1 MIWRPAYH
9 RRIAQAA
16 DAVTT
21 AFSFLLGYLVW
32 NRLRLD
38 FPAVFGREIDLTGD
52 HFWLVAA
59 VSVASVVVLSKMNAY
74 AYQRF
79 TSLGNEIKMVLKT
92 GLIGTLLVFAAIF
105 VLRVGY
111 IARTYVF
118 IFFIS
123 NVICLMLEK
132 VLMFKVAKKIRESGR
147 NRKKI
152 IVLGNGTMAY
162 GFVRIAEANLGWG
175 LDIIGIVT
183 LANGTEHR
191 EEIHGKP
198 LLGRASEIQDV
209 LHKHQ
214 VDEVIICASSNE
226 LGQVEAVL
234 DVCERE
240 GVQVRLNSDFFVRL
254 AKKVSMDSIYGLPII
269 SFVNVPD
276 NEWAL
281 YAKRAMDFLIALIAL
296 VILAPAFFLIV
307 LLIKLTSP
315 GPIFYRWNV
324 IGFNKKAFTS
334 WKFRTM
340 VVNADELKEQL
351 VDRNEMSGPVFKI
364 RDDPRITPVGKI
376 LRKYSLDELPQL
388 FSVLKGDMSL
398 VGPRPAGP
406 HELTR
411 YESWQRRKLSI
422 KPGITCLWQ
431 ASGRNNIRDFSEW
444 CMLDLQYIDNWSL
457 WLDIKILFKT
467 ATSVIR
473 GTGC

>member
-16 DAVTT
+16 DALTT
-21 AFSFLLGYLVW
+21 AFSFVLAYLVW
-32 NRLRLD
+32 NRLRIV
-38 FPAVFGREIDLTGD
+38 FPAAFGNQIDFAVG
-52 HFWLVAA
+52 HMWLVAGI
-59 VSVASVVVLSKMNAY
+59 SVASVVILSKMNAY

-79 TSLGNEIKMVLKT
+79 TSLRNEIKMVLKT

-105 VLRVGY
+105 VLRMGY

-132 VLMFKVAKKIRESGR
+132 VLMFKVAKKIRERGR
-147 NRKKI
+147 NRKKV
-152 IVLGNGTMAY
+152 IVVGNGVMAY
-162 GFVRIAEANLGWG
+162 GFVGIAEANLGWG

-183 LANGTEHR
+183 LPNGTEHLK
-191 EEIHGKP
+191 EVHGKP
-198 LLGRASEIQDV
+198 VLGRASEIENV
-209 LHKHQ
+209 LHKYQ
-214 VDEVIICASSNE
+214 VDEVMICASANE
-226 LGQVEAVL
+226 LDQVEAVL

-254 AKKVSMDSIYGLPII
+254 AKKVSMDNIYGLPII

-276 NEWAL
+276 DEWAL
-281 YAKRAMDFLIALIAL
+281 YAKRTLDFLVALIAL
-296 VILAPAFFLIV
+296 VILAPAFLLIA

-315 GPIFYRWNV
+315 GPIVYRWNV
-324 IGFNKKAFTS
+324 VGFNKKPFTS

-364 RDDPRITPVGKI
+364 KDDPRITPIGKI

-388 FSVLKGDMSL
+388 LSALKGDMSL

-411 YESWQRRKLSI
+411 YESWQRRKLSM

-431 ASGRNNIRDFSEW
+431 ASGRNNISDFTEW

-457 WLDIKILFKT
+457 WLDFKILVRT
-467 ATSVIR
+467 AASVIR